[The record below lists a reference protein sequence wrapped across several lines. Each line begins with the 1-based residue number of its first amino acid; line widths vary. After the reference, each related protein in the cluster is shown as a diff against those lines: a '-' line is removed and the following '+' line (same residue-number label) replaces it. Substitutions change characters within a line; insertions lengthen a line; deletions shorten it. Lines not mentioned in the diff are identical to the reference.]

1 MNLLRK
7 PIVHI
12 ASLLP
17 LLLLILDW
25 WNDSL
30 TANPI
35 QYLTLK
41 TGKTALILLSIEL
54 SITPIV
60 YLTGKKF
67 IRQFKKMLGLY
78 AAFYAFL
85 HFSVFVFLDY
95 FFDWGLIKD
104 AIVEKPFVLVGFS
117 ALLILAILTATSTK
131 GWKLRMKRNWKRL
144 HRLVYVAGI
153 LVIFH
158 YTWLVK
164 ADIREPLIYGAF
176 MAIIL
181 IIRLPFVRDRL
192 IKARESRISQQV
204 QS

>member
-1 MNLLRK
+1 MKRSKK

-17 LLLLILDW
+17 LILLILDW
-25 WNDSL
+25 QNDSL

-41 TGKTALILLSIEL
+41 TGKTALILLSITL
-54 SITPIV
+54 SITPIY

-78 AAFYAFL
+78 AALYAFL
-85 HFSVFVFLDY
+85 HFSIFIVLDY
-95 FFDWGLIKD
+95 YFDWELIKD
-104 AIVEKPFVLVGFS
+104 AIVEKPYVLVGFS
-117 ALLILAILTATSTK
+117 AFVLLAIMAATSTK
-131 GWKLRMKRNWKRL
+131 GWKLRLKRNWKRL
-144 HRLVYVAGI
+144 HRIVYVAGF

-176 MAIIL
+176 MAIFL
-181 IIRLPFVRDRL
+181 LIRLPFIRDRI
-192 IKARESRISQQV
+192 IKIRESKTSTQV
-204 QS
+204 SS

>member
-1 MNLLRK
+1 M
-7 PIVHI
+7 
-12 ASLLP
+12 
-17 LLLLILDW
+17 
-25 WNDSL
+25 
-30 TANPI
+30 
-35 QYLTLK
+35 K
-41 TGKTALILLSIEL
+41 THFGPAFLAVAGAALILLSIEL

-95 FFDWGLIKD
+95 FFDWELIKD
-104 AIVEKPFVLVGFS
+104 AIIEKPFVLVGFS
-117 ALLILAILTATSTK
+117 ALLILATLTATSTK
-131 GWKLRMKRNWKRL
+131 GWKLRLKRNWKRL

-153 LVIFH
+153 LVILH

-164 ADIREPLIYGAF
+164 ADIREPLVYGAF
-176 MAIIL
+176 MAIFL
-181 IIRLPFVRDRL
+181 IIRLPFIRDRL

>member
-1 MNLLRK
+1 MKLLRK

-12 ASLLP
+12 ASLVP
-17 LLLLILDW
+17 LLLLIFDW
-25 WNDSL
+25 QTDSL

-41 TGKTALILLSIEL
+41 TGKTALILLSMEL

-95 FFDWGLIKD
+95 FFDWELIKD
-104 AIVEKPFVLVGFS
+104 AITEKPYVLVGFS
-117 ALLILAILTATSTK
+117 AFLILMTLTATSTK
-131 GWKLRMKRNWKRL
+131 GWKLRLKRNWKRL
-144 HRLVYVAGI
+144 HRLVYLAGI
-153 LVIFH
+153 LAIFH

-164 ADIREPLIYGAF
+164 ADIREPLAYGAF
-176 MAIIL
+176 MTVFL
-181 IIRLPFVRDRL
+181 IIRLPFIRDRL
-192 IKARESRISQQV
+192 IKARESKTS
-204 QS
+204 

>member
-1 MNLLRK
+1 MKLPLK

-17 LLLLILDW
+17 LLFMIFDW
-25 WNDSL
+25 QKDSL

-54 SITPIV
+54 SISPIV

-78 AAFYAFL
+78 AALYAFL

-95 FFDWGLIKD
+95 FFDWELIKD
-104 AIVEKPFVLVGFS
+104 AITEKPYVLVGFS
-117 ALLILAILTATSTK
+117 AFLILMTLTATSTK
-131 GWKLRMKRNWKRL
+131 GWKLRLKRNWKRL
-144 HRLVYVAGI
+144 HRLVYLAGI
-153 LVIFH
+153 LAIFH

-164 ADIREPLIYGAF
+164 ADIREPLTYGAF
-176 MAIIL
+176 MTVFL
-181 IIRLPFVRDRL
+181 IIRLPFIRDRL
-192 IKARESRISQQV
+192 IKARESKTS
-204 QS
+204 

>member
-1 MNLLRK
+1 LNLLRK

-25 WNDSL
+25 WNGSL

-95 FFDWGLIKD
+95 FFDWELIKD
-104 AIVEKPFVLVGFS
+104 AIVEKPYVLVGFS
-117 ALLILAILTATSTK
+117 ALLILATLTATSTK
-131 GWKLRMKRNWKRL
+131 GWKLRLKRNWKRL

-164 ADIREPLIYGAF
+164 ADIREPLVYGAF
-176 MAIIL
+176 MAVFL
-181 IIRLPFVRDRL
+181 IIRIPFIRDRL

>member
-1 MNLLRK
+1 LKRLWK
-7 PIVHI
+7 PLVHI
-12 ASLLP
+12 ASLSP

-25 WNDSL
+25 HNESL

-41 TGKTALILLSIEL
+41 TGKTALNLLSITL

-67 IRQFKKMLGLY
+67 IRQFKKTFGLY
-78 AAFYAFL
+78 TAFYAFL
-85 HFSVFVFLDY
+85 HFSVFVVLDY
-95 FFDWGLIKD
+95 FFDWELIKD
-104 AIVEKPFVLVGFS
+104 AIVEKPYVLVGFS
-117 ALLILAILTATSTK
+117 ALVILGILAATSTR
-131 GWKLRMKRNWKRL
+131 GWKLRFKRNWKRL

-153 LVIFH
+153 LVILH

-176 MAIIL
+176 MAVFL
-181 IIRLPFVRDRL
+181 LIRLPYLRDQI
-192 IKARESRISQQV
+192 IKFRESKTSPQV
-204 QS
+204 SS

>member
-1 MNLLRK
+1 MKRFLK

-25 WNDSL
+25 QNGSL

-41 TGKTALILLSIEL
+41 TGKTALILLSITL

-67 IRQFKKMLGLY
+67 IRQFKKTLGLY
-78 AAFYAFL
+78 AALYAFL
-85 HFSVFVFLDY
+85 HFSVFIALDY
-95 FFDWGLIKD
+95 YFDWELIKD
-104 AIVEKPFVLVGFS
+104 AIVEKPYILVGFS
-117 ALLILAILTATSTK
+117 ALLILATLAATSTK
-131 GWKLRMKRNWKRL
+131 GWKLRLKKNWKRL

-153 LVIFH
+153 LVILH

-176 MAIIL
+176 MAVFL
-181 IIRLPFVRDRL
+181 IIRLPFIRDQL
-192 IKARESRISQQV
+192 IKARERKTSPQV
-204 QS
+204 SS